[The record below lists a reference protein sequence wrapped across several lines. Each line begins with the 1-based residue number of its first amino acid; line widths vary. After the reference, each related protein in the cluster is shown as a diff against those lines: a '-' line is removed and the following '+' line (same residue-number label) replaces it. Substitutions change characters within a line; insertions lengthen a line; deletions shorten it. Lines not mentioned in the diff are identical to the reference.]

1 MSLLISGLAA
11 GLGIGAIGEITKRT
25 LGYQD
30 PKSDSG
36 LIKNP
41 LLSEANANRIVET
54 LCKVRGAALKIGQM
68 LSLMDETIIS
78 PELQRVFERVRQSAD
93 FMPIWQ
99 MEQVMRQELGDNWKD
114 KFESFETKP
123 FAAASIGQVHRGVL
137 KDGTEVAIKIQYP
150 GVADGIES
158 DIKNLTSVLKVAN
171 LLPEGLFIENIM
183 RYARKELAWEVDYI
197 REAECA
203 RRFRELITKHLPDEN
218 FYVPKVIDE
227 LSTKKVFT
235 SELINGVPVDKLD
248 TIQGITQEAK
258 DDVSRRIIKLCLKEL
273 FEFRYMQTDPNWSNF
288 FYDPQSKTIYLL
300 DFGAAREYS
309 KEFVDKYMKVIHAA
323 SLQDKDA
330 VMKSSLEIGFL
341 TGFEAKQFERA
352 HIDSVLILG
361 EAFSTNGKFDFG
373 TQNAT
378 KRIHELMPVMLQH
391 RLTPPPEEIYSLH
404 RKLSGIFLMFAK
416 LKAKINCKAIFDD
429 IYSKYK
435 FTY

>member
-1 MSLLISGLAA
+1 MPFLISGLAA

-78 PELQRVFERVRQSAD
+78 PELQRIFERVRQSAD
-93 FMPIWQ
+93 FMPTWQ
-99 MEQVMRQELGDNWKD
+99 MEQVMRQELCDNWKD
-114 KFESFETKP
+114 KFELFETKP

-227 LSTKKVFT
+227 LSTQKVFT
-235 SELINGVPVDKLD
+235 SELISGVPVDKLD

-258 DDVSRRIIKLCLKEL
+258 DDVSRRIMKLCLKEL

-361 EAFSTNGKFDFG
+361 EAFSTDGKFDFG
-373 TQNAT
+373 TQNTT

-416 LKAKINCKAIFDD
+416 LKAKINCKVIFDD

-435 FTY
+435 FAY